1 MGSEGEGEVETQ
13 KWRYTWEAQSHT
25 PNLRLLLFP
34 FPFSKT
40 LNPSLNLTV
49 HLHSPPSFLTLTST
63 ALSLS
68 VPIPNVLLDAD
79 FPPAVR
85 SFSDHIEV
93 KLLLLLPVDHPVL
106 SVVHQTLPLPQP
118 LLMDYGKY
126 FRFLLLSFLFIL
138 FYFYDLFLISLV
150 LCFGLDVDKL
160 SSAGEVE
167 FVCRSCQYGLTKK
180 PIR

>member
-1 MGSEGEGEVETQ
+1 MGSEGEVENQ

-34 FPFSKT
+34 FPISKT

-63 ALSLS
+63 VLSLS

-79 FPPAVR
+79 FPPTVR
-85 SFSDHIEV
+85 LFSDHIEV

-106 SVVHQTLPLPQP
+106 SALHETSPLPQP

-126 FRFLLLSFLFIL
+126 CFQFLLLACFIL
-138 FYFYDLFLISLV
+138 FYFYDCFLFFLV
-150 LCFGLDVDKL
+150 
-160 SSAGEVE
+160 
-167 FVCRSCQYGLTKK
+167 
-180 PIR
+180 